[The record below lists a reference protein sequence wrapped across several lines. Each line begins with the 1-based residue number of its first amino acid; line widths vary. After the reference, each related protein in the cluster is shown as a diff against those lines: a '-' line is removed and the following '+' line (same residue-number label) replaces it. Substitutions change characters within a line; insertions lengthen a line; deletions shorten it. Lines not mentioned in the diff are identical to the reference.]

1 MWIFGMIDKK
11 EMAELKKAGYEVKKY
26 DEHAFNKFLEPKQKF
41 EEFATIKGMFLAGV
55 WVDGDVTDILWG
67 CK

>member
-1 MWIFGMIDKK
+1 MWIFGLMNKK

-41 EEFATIKGMFLAGV
+41 TEFTTVKSMFLAGC
-55 WVDGDVTDILWG
+55 WVDCGVADIL
-67 CK
+67 K